1 MSRQDVLKVFMGN
14 LHADVNKP
22 KILSLLRFHGL
33 VPHEVHV
40 PKPRVNKLAIAF
52 AEFDTPEEA
61 QSACV
66 ALNQQVDAEVSPG
79 RIQAQG
85 GQHGSLYYFRPLP
98 C

>member
-1 MSRQDVLKVFMGN
+1 M
-14 LHADVNKP
+14 
-22 KILSLLRFHGL
+22 
-33 VPHEVHV
+33 

-66 ALNQQVDAEVSPG
+66 ALNQEVDAEVSPG

-85 GQHGSLYYFRPLP
+85 GGNMGVFITLGLYHVRILTF
-98 C
+98 